1 MERWFF
7 KEHPE
12 GENLRPRSLDT
23 QGSGAPL
30 LLVPG
35 QDFSKGVACTDQG
48 PRVLIDAE
56 SLRSQPY

>member
-1 MERWFF
+1 MVFQRAPRRRE
-7 KEHPE
+7 
-12 GENLRPRSLDT
+12 LRPRSLDT

-56 SLRSQPY
+56 SLGSQAY